1 MKARG
6 FRNKTEDME
15 LVSSND
21 LVATAHLML
30 DGIDLDPAS
39 SAFANEQVQADRFF
53 TPQDDGLNVQEWE
66 GKVYLFPPSGAY
78 FFDKHLDKWKM
89 TRASSGSLTSSHAL
103 WFRKLYR
110 LWLADVVPEALY
122 FTNCPDMIRYDQRI
136 FDFPICVLKTA
147 PQLIKRTSEGVSSH
161 ITCTSFV
168 VYLQPKRNAGEA
180 TERFI
185 ELYSP
190 KGRVIC

>member
-15 LVSSND
+15 LISSND
-21 LVATAHLML
+21 LVATAHMML

-39 SAFANEQVQADRFF
+39 SAFANEHVQADKFF
-53 TPQDDGLNVQEWE
+53 TPQDDGLNVKEWE

-78 FFDKHLDKWKM
+78 FFDKNLDKWKM

-110 LWLADVVPEALY
+110 LWLADLVPEALY

-136 FDFPICVLKTA
+136 FDFPICILKTA
-147 PQLIKRTSEGVSSH
+147 PTLIKNTSEGIGAH
-161 ITCTSFV
+161 KTSTSLL
-168 VYLQPKRNAGEA
+168 VYLQPKKNCGEA
-180 TERFI
+180 NEKIFEI
-185 ELYSP
+185 
-190 KGRVIC
+190 